1 MVDGTLL
8 IEENTL
14 SRPRSRMGMG
24 GSVLQTIS
32 LSRRSS
38 LPRGRFSLWRGR
50 IRASVLGFE
59 RQRMIQTAV
68 KRVLVTVALEKFN
81 CLETDHITMRSFCG
95 MPFVTVLGTPVTFRR
110 ERAFWKRKSLDM
122 MTGTPNQI
130 ELAEQIRSSTNA
142 EFDRVAKA
150 FRAVAGK
157 QAGQDRIDTC
167 AIIRILEEK
176 RKEVMAIGQAGYFI
190 HTWRE
195 LTDQVRQMIGHDDPY
210 RAIKAN
216 RKAHRNTGGAESSL
230 VQPGQYETDYGR
242 EARRAWKERKIRT
255 IF

>member
-1 MVDGTLL
+1 
-8 IEENTL
+8 
-14 SRPRSRMGMG
+14 
-24 GSVLQTIS
+24 
-32 LSRRSS
+32 
-38 LPRGRFSLWRGR
+38 
-50 IRASVLGFE
+50 
-59 RQRMIQTAV
+59 V

-195 LTDQVRQMIGHDDPY
+195 LTDQVRQMIGQDDPY

-216 RKAHRNTGGAESSL
+216 GKAHRNTGGAESSL
-230 VQPGQYETDYGR
+230 VP
-242 EARRAWKERKIRT
+242 ART
-255 IF
+255 V